1 MSAPAGP
8 TPAVRVVTVL
18 AVLLVAAVAAVAS
31 YAHMQHLASRAGE
44 DWRSYLLPLSVDGM
58 VVAAGMVLLTR
69 SRAGTAAGWLPW
81 AALLGGVAASLFAN
95 VASAEPTVTARVI
108 AAWPPL
114 AFAVAFEL
122 LLQQRRPVEVVP
134 PVSENVSADRSVSTP
149 ARGAGEPAAEVWRP
163 VVATRTPATGSD
175 SYGPDI
181 TPVEPRTSPIP
192 ERKTDPLLAR
202 TAQLVAAARADGR
215 PAGRRTIARK
225 LGVSEHQAA
234 QLLARAN
241 GSGS

>member
-1 MSAPAGP
+1 MSLPVGP

-31 YAHMQHLASRAGE
+31 YAHMQHLAFRAGE

-69 SRAGTAAGWLPW
+69 SRAGIAGGWLPW

-95 VASAEPTVTARVI
+95 IASAEPTVTARVI

-122 LLQQRRPVEVVP
+122 LLQQRRPVEAAP
-134 PVSENVSADRSVSTP
+134 PASENVPADRPVSTP
-149 ARGAGEPAAEVWRP
+149 VSGMSESVGEGPPAWRP
-163 VVATRTPATGSD
+163 VAATPSPAL
-175 SYGPDI
+175 GPAR
-181 TPVEPRTSPIP
+181 VEPRAASTPAP
-192 ERKTDPLLAR
+192 DPDPLVAR
-202 TAQLVAAARADGR
+202 AAELVAAARANGR

-225 LGVSEHQAA
+225 LGVSEHQAT

-241 GSGS
+241 GSVS